1 MPSPETIAKLHFG
14 ITLAIGVVA
23 IISLAR
29 LFRPARGTTLM
40 AVWLWSA
47 MALFVVTAAELT
59 IAHRRPGSRRNRRIA
74 ICGRDGDVLPASRA
88 VRAPSGRRI
97 GPGN

>member
-40 AVWLWSA
+40 AVWAWSA
-47 MALFVVTAAELT
+47 MALFVATAVELT
-59 IAHRRPGSRRNRRIA
+59 IARTAARVEKEPTHCVCGS
-74 ICGRDGDVLPASRA
+74 DGDVLPARRA
-88 VRAPSGRRI
+88 VGRSGRRI